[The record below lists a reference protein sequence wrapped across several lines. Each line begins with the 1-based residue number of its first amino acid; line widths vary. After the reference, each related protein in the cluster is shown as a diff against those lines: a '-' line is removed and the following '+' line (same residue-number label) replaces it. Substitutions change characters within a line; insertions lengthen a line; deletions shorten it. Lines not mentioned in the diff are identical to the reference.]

1 MSSDN
6 NVAATSTCPTT
17 KAVQQENGFLI
28 PTQLGGNTRELV
40 LPMPT
45 KSVSCKVTTNST
57 SGICQN
63 KTPGH
68 QLILQEA
75 VHDRM
80 ANKPSCGM

>member
-1 MSSDN
+1 MSSAN

-17 KAVQQENGFLI
+17 KAVQQENGFLHM
-28 PTQLGGNTRELV
+28 TQLGGNSRELV
-40 LPMPT
+40 MPFPT
-45 KSVSCKVTTNST
+45 SNVSACKVTTNST

-63 KTPGH
+63 KTLGH

-80 ANKPSCGM
+80 TTKPSC